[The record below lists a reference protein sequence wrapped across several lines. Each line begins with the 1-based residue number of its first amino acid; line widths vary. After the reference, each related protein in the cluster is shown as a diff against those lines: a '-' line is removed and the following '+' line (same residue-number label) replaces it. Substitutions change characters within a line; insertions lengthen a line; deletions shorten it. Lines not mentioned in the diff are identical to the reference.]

1 MEMNDLSKDYEFF
14 SMQESLQ
21 EVLQF
26 MKVTAQAVGVSIK
39 QFNKEDVIINSNKS
53 KVQQVVMNL
62 VSNATKFAPPNTTVE
77 VKSAYNKETSV
88 MKIQVSDCGPG
99 IYPKDFD
106 KLFKPYSKLKSG
118 KKINPDGLGLSLF
131 ISKRIIEKLDG
142 SITFRS
148 KPKVKTTFEIKFK
161 ANIIMNLDT
170 VENLVDM
177 KSQKRDA

>member
-62 VSNATKFAPPNTTVE
+62 VSNATNFAPPNTTVE
-77 VKSAYNKETSV
+77 VKSAYNKQT
-88 MKIQVSDCGPG
+88 
-99 IYPKDFD
+99 
-106 KLFKPYSKLKSG
+106 
-118 KKINPDGLGLSLF
+118 
-131 ISKRIIEKLDG
+131 
-142 SITFRS
+142 
-148 KPKVKTTFEIKFK
+148 
-161 ANIIMNLDT
+161 
-170 VENLVDM
+170 
-177 KSQKRDA
+177 